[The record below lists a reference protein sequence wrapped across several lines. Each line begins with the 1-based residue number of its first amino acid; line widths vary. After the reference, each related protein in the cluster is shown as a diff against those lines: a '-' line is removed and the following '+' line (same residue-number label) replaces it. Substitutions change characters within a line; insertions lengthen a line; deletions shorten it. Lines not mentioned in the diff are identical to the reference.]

1 MVLSLKNRW
10 QCGTIARPVSGL
22 SKALGFTS
30 SIEEKRQIIKQLYQN
45 YISKKLYRCIIKLS
59 ILTSSST
66 YIFLLDL
73 TYIYLCD
80 LSYIA
85 SICPK
90 ASFYSNPCFILL

>member
-45 YISKKLYRCIIKLS
+45 YISKKLYRCNKIEHFDIIINLH
-59 ILTSSST
+59 
-66 YIFLLDL
+66 IF
-73 TYIYLCD
+73 IRSHVYL
-80 LSYIA
+80 
-85 SICPK
+85 PM
-90 ASFYSNPCFILL
+90 